1 MRIILLGAPGS
12 GKGTLGEKL
21 EGSTGFPRISTGDI
35 LRQAVREGTPLGR
48 QAAAIMA
55 RGELVSDAIVTGL
68 VRERIAEPDCRKGY
82 ILDGYP
88 RTIAQAE
95 ALAGLDGGR
104 PEIVLALEVKD
115 ETVVARLGG
124 RRVCG
129 ACASIFSTVGQPAD
143 QIGICAEC
151 GGSLQQR
158 LDDSEAVV
166 RERLRVY
173 KEATA
178 PLADYYKSRSAYRAI
193 DGEGRPDDVFR
204 RAETALEAARKAAGA
219 RTER

>member
-12 GKGTLGEKL
+12 GKGTLGERL

-35 LRQAVREGTPLGR
+35 LRKAVREGTPLGR
-48 QAAAIMA
+48 QAAAVMA
-55 RGELVSDAIVTGL
+55 AGGLVSDEIVSGL

-95 ALAGLDGGR
+95 ALERLDGDR
-104 PEIVLALEVKD
+104 PEVVLALEVKD

-129 ACASIFSTVGQPAD
+129 ACATIFNVAGRAAD
-143 QIGICAEC
+143 QIGACEEC
-151 GGSLQQR
+151 GGPLQQR

-178 PLADYYKSRSAYRAI
+178 PLAGHYKARSTYRTI
-193 DGEGRPDDVFR
+193 DGEGHPEDVFR
-204 RAETALEAARKAAGA
+204 RASAVLDAERKAAGG
-219 RTER
+219 RKSR

>member
-1 MRIILLGAPGS
+1 MRIILLGPPGS

-21 EGSTGFPRISTGDI
+21 EGSIGFPRISAGDI
-35 LRQAVREGTPLGR
+35 LRKAVREGTPLGQ

-55 RGELVSDAIVTGL
+55 KGDLVSDEIVTGL
-68 VRERIAEPDCRKGY
+68 VRERIAHPDCRKGY

-88 RTIAQAE
+88 RTVAQAE
-95 ALAGLDGGR
+95 ALERLDGDR
-104 PEIVLALEVKD
+104 PEIVLALEVKE

-129 ACASIFSTVGQPAD
+129 ACATIFNVVGRSAD
-143 QIGICAEC
+143 QIGDCEEC
-151 GGSLQQR
+151 GGPLQQR

-166 RERLRVY
+166 RDRLRVY

-178 PLADYYKSRSAYRAI
+178 PLAGYYQARSTYRTI
-193 DGEGRPDDVFR
+193 DGEGHPEDVFR
-204 RAETALEAARKAAGA
+204 RASAVLDAERNKAGERKAQ
-219 RTER
+219 

>member
-1 MRIILLGAPGS
+1 MRIILFGAPGS
-12 GKGTLGEKL
+12 GKGTLGERI
-21 EGSTGFPRISTGDI
+21 ERATGFPRISTGDI
-35 LRQAVREGTPLGR
+35 LRKAVREGTPLGK

-55 RGELVSDAIVTGL
+55 KGELVSDEIVTGL

-95 ALAGLDGGR
+95 ALERLDGDR
-104 PEIVLALEVKD
+104 PEVVLALEVKD

-129 ACASIFSTVGQPAD
+129 ACATIFNVAGRAAD
-143 QIGICAEC
+143 QIGPCEEC
-151 GGSLQQR
+151 GGPLQQR

-173 KEATA
+173 REATA
-178 PLADYYKSRSAYRAI
+178 PLAGYYKARSTYRAI
-193 DGEGRPDDVFR
+193 DGEGHPEDVFR
-204 RAETALEAARKAAGA
+204 RASAVLGAERKAFGERKA
-219 RTER
+219 R

>member
-21 EGSTGFPRISTGDI
+21 GSATGFPRIATGDI
-35 LRQAVREGTPLGR
+35 LRKAVREGTPLGR

-55 RGELVSDAIVTGL
+55 RGGLVSDEIVTGL
-68 VRERIAEPDCRKGY
+68 VGQRIAEPDCRKGY
-82 ILDGYP
+82 ILDGFP
-88 RTIAQAE
+88 RTIVQAE
-95 ALAGLDGGR
+95 ALSRLDGDR
-104 PEIVLALEVKD
+104 AEVVLALEVKD

-129 ACASIFSTVGQPAD
+129 ACATIFNVVGRPAD
-143 QIGICAEC
+143 RIGVCDEC
-151 GGSLQQR
+151 DGPLQQR

-178 PLADYYKSRSAYRAI
+178 PLAGYYKARSTYRTI
-193 DGEGRPDDVFR
+193 DGEGRPEDVFM
-204 RAETALEAARKAAGA
+204 RADSVLEAERKARGERKA
-219 RTER
+219 R